1 VTAQYWDIP
10 PEWTGETAFV
20 VAGGPSVGSIDLELI
35 RGQRVIAINSSYQA
49 VPFADFIIFADTRW
63 YEHYRS
69 QLVDW
74 KGRIISCSQTAR
86 SPQLLRVARRDRP
99 SDDARDTLFVKKTTT
114 TAAIELAVKL
124 GAAKI
129 VLLGVDGK
137 NGPDGKTHHHGRQP
151 WQPVAGWEANHRND
165 LIQLVE
171 PLKARGVEV
180 CHGTPGS
187 VYDFWPTVALT
198 DVVGRVR
205 AAA

>member
-10 PEWTGETAFV
+10 PEWTGETAFIV
-20 VAGGPSVGSIDLELI
+20 GGGPSVGSIDLELL
-35 RGQRVIAINSSYQA
+35 RGQRVIAINTSYQA
-49 VPFADFIIFADTRW
+49 VPFADFLIFADARW
-63 YEHYRS
+63 YENYRS

-74 KGRIISCSQTAR
+74 KGRIICCSQSSR

-99 SDDARDTLFVKKTTT
+99 TDDARDTLFVKSTTA

-129 VLLGVDGK
+129 VLLGLDGK
-137 NGPDGKTHHHGRQP
+137 VGSDGKTHHHRSQP
-151 WQPVAGWEANHRND
+151 WRPLPGWEQKHRND

-171 PLKARGVEV
+171 PLKARGIEI

-187 VYDFWPTVALT
+187 AYEFWPTVALT
-198 DVVGRVR
+198 DALGRVR

>member
-10 PEWTGETAFV
+10 PEWTGETAFIV
-20 VAGGPSVGSIDLELI
+20 GGGPSVGSIDLELL
-35 RGQRVIAINSSYQA
+35 RGQRVIAINTSYQA
-49 VPFADFIIFADTRW
+49 VPFADFLIFADARW
-63 YEHYRS
+63 YENYRS

-74 KGRIISCSQTAR
+74 KGRIICCSQSSR

-99 SDDARDTLFVKKTTT
+99 TDDARDTLFVKSTTA

-129 VLLGVDGK
+129 VLLGLDGK
-137 NGPDGKTHHHGRQP
+137 AGPDGKTHHHRSQP
-151 WQPVAGWEANHRND
+151 WRPLPGWEQKHRND

-171 PLKARGVEV
+171 PLKARGIEI

-187 VYDFWPTVALT
+187 AYEFWPTVALT
-198 DVVGRVR
+198 DALGRVR